1 MRPSARSSII
11 AVLLLIGVFADAEPA
26 RAGTQVAPVSA
37 NVIKPL
43 ILAMLQNLDL
53 GSITLGP
60 GTWSNATVSLSKT
73 SVFSCANTNITC
85 TGATLVAQYN
95 VEGSNNQTVHINAPN
110 VTLVNQSDATQTLT
124 LVVDAPASVV
134 LTNSGPPGT
143 NFNIGGAITINS
155 TTAAGTYAGT
165 FNVTVN
171 Y

>member
-1 MRPSARSSII
+1 VRPSARSSII
-11 AVLLLIGVFADAEPA
+11 AVLFLIGVFAGAQPA
-26 RAGTQVAPVSA
+26 HAGTQIAPVSA

-43 ILAMLQNLDL
+43 VLAMLQNLDL
-53 GSITLGP
+53 GTITLGP
-60 GTWSNATVSLSKT
+60 GTWSNATVSLSKS
-73 SVFSCANTNITC
+73 SVFSCANANITC

-95 VEGSNNQTVHINAPN
+95 VEGSNNQTVHITAPN

-124 LVVDAPASVV
+124 LVVDAPATVV

-143 NFNIGGAITINS
+143 NFNIGGSISVDS